1 MVPQGQLRRK
11 LSLMRQRLGDVE
23 DALEDSRQLL
33 WSHSDRAD
41 HLDHS
46 ETLSR
51 SPPRS
56 PISLSM
62 V

>member
-1 MVPQGQLRRK
+1 
-11 LSLMRQRLGDVE
+11 MRQRLGDVE